1 MSRSRDIAHFLS
13 LTEIDNVDNN
23 ALVTELTP
31 MGFDSNEVN
40 SIVSTNN
47 YQTYSTVDQLPLIG
61 VISGTTAFV
70 TDTNSLYI
78 YRGNGWN
85 RLALINTSPVVSFDS
100 NYYLLDSA
108 GDSITITLD
117 GTDSDGTQLQNAVFT
132 FNPTNIIDS
141 AINVSISGDTA
152 TLTVNPSAT
161 GVYNFKIF
169 GSKSD
174 GIDVGTDS
182 ATIDLVLYVL
192 SLFGTPSSTTATSL
206 TFTGDVSSGIN
217 TNDVLALSDGTQDTV
232 VSSVVWPTNSALI
245 ATASNDAHTSGT
257 VRIDN
262 QNLTSSFPAGKII
275 SPSAFYTTFG
285 TVTSSTYN
293 SVTSGSAV
301 SIGSKNY
308 KHIIKNGNSSGI
320 QNWNTRNGLVIDGSV
335 SDIAIQGQQTSQQN
349 VYDNNSGWY
358 WSYGSAAQGYGTTSV
373 TIPNGG
379 FSSQSFTWDTVS
391 GGVTNSTIN
400 SNGSAGLIEI
410 EYTDKGA
417 QSYWTSYI
425 SAGTIFYITGGG
437 MSPWPGGGSMNPS
450 LGHYCI
456 CTSITA
462 YSFGTAIHFYNPFNI
477 IFSRS
482 ASFSGGTIYY
492 TNSTTTANHVYY
504 QYQYMTSSYPTELNQ
519 FNIGNYTTYKW
530 VPSTSYHTTVNYNSG
545 DLFSGGN
552 SIYAGDNTTTVNVP
566 SNGSTFDGQ
575 PVYIKT

>member
-1 MSRSRDIAHFLS
+1 MPKSINRKLADLISADGTINDDA
-13 LTEIDNVDNN
+13 IDTVSFISD
-23 ALVTELTP
+23 V
-31 MGFDSNEVN
+31 EVYN
-40 SIVSTNN
+40 SI
-47 YQTYSTVDQLPLIG
+47 DLLPTSGLIQNQA
-61 VISGTTAFV
+61 AFV
-70 TDTNSLYI
+70 ASDDQNARLYI
-78 YRGNGWN
+78 SNGTGWYN
-85 RLALINTSPVVSFDS
+85 MALINTAPTVSFDS
-100 NYYLLDSA
+100 SSYSLDS
-108 GDSITITLD
+108 GNDSVIITLN
-117 GTDSDGTQLQNAVFT
+117 DSDFDQGNLTPAVFT
-132 FNPTNIIDS
+132 FQPSNIVDS
-141 AINVSISGDTA
+141 AITVANTTDDQI
-152 TLTVNPSAT
+152 TLTVKETAEGT
-161 GVYNFKIF
+161 YNFKIF

-174 GIDVGTDS
+174 GIITATDS

-275 SPSAFYTTFG
+275 STSAFYTTFG

-308 KHIIKNGNSSGI
+308 KHIIRNGQSSGH

-373 TIPNGG
+373 TIPNGS
-379 FSSQSFTWDTVS
+379 FSSQSFTWDVVT
-391 GGVTNSTIN
+391 GGATNTNIQ
-400 SNGSAGLIEI
+400 SNGSYGAIEI
-410 EYTDKGA
+410 EFSDKGA

-425 SAGTIFYITGGG
+425 SVGTIFYITGGG
-437 MSPWPGGGSMNPS
+437 MSPYPGGGSMDPS

-456 CTSITA
+456 CTAITA
-462 YSFGTAIHFYNPFNI
+462 YSFGTNISFYNPFNI

-492 TNSTTTANHVYY
+492 TNGTTTANHVYY
-504 QYQYMTSSYPTELNQ
+504 QYNYVTSSYPTELNQ
-519 FNIGNYTTYKW
+519 FNTGNRTTYKW